1 MTSMVCVLIRLPA
14 SLLAEIDQLVDETY
28 TNRSAFIRQ
37 ACSRH
42 CHIISQ
48 VELPFIREFYR
59 KRIPNPDLL

>member
-1 MTSMVCVLIRLPA
+1 MIAILIRLPE

-42 CHIISQ
+42 IDIIRH
-48 VELPFIREFYR
+48 VEIPAIRAHAAQ
-59 KRIPNPDLL
+59 RIPKLY

>member
-1 MTSMVCVLIRLPA
+1 MTPMKCVLIRLPA

-48 VELPFIREFYR
+48 VELPFVTEFYR
-59 KRIPNPDLL
+59 KRIPKPNLI